1 MLLSIIVPGQNVE
14 AYIGKCLDS
23 LLNQDISSS
32 DYEIIVVNDGS
43 TDGTQKIVEGYASSH
58 SNVIL
63 INQHNKGLSGAR
75 NSGVKVARGRYV
87 MYIDS
92 DDYIERNVLSGLLAQ
107 AERDSLDVLR
117 YNYRNVNEDYKVIVP
132 KRNNK
137 LYVDYSGD
145 VTDGF
150 SFLTH
155 RLGYACYAW
164 QFLMKVEIA
173 KNVLFKEG
181 IYFEDTEWAPRML
194 NEARRVA
201 STDVVVYNYM
211 KRTNSITNAV
221 DEAKKRKVLEDKI
234 LLIGNLRKQS
244 ENKADR
250 RWYNGMIAL
259 IVISILGF
267 VALQY
272 NEERMRYINMLNAQ
286 KAFPLCAFNLSLR
299 NRIKSMIINV
309 SPLLYCRIIRRGNV
323 A

>member
-23 LLNQDISSS
+23 LLYQDISSS

-43 TDGTQKIVEGYASSH
+43 TDRTKEIVEGYVSSH

-63 INQHNKGLSGAR
+63 INQQNKGLSGAR
-75 NSGVKVARGRYV
+75 NSGVKVARGSHV

-92 DDYIERNVLSGLLAQ
+92 DDYIEKNVLGGLLAQ
-107 AERDSLDVLR
+107 AERDNLDVLR

-137 LYVDYSGD
+137 LYVDYSSD

-164 QFLMKVEIA
+164 QFLIKVEIT

-194 NEARRVA
+194 NEAKRVA

-221 DEAKKRKVLEDKI
+221 DEAKKRKVIEDKM
-234 LLIGNLRKQS
+234 LLVEGLRQQS
-244 ENKADR
+244 VGKVDKS
-250 RWYNGMIAL
+250 WYEGMIAHTVL
-259 IVISILGF
+259 SIMGLVAIQYYDERNPYISRLK
-267 VALQY
+267 
-272 NEERMRYINMLNAQ
+272 RMGV
-286 KAFPLCAFNLSLR
+286 FPLSMNKSSLR
-299 NRIKSMIINV
+299 NKIKLMMISV
-309 SPLLYCRIIRRGNV
+309 FPSFYCRLIRK
-323 A
+323 

>member
-14 AYIGKCLDS
+14 AYISKCLDS

-43 TDGTQKIVEGYASSH
+43 TDRTKEIVEGYVSSH

-63 INQHNKGLSGAR
+63 INQQNKGLSGAR
-75 NSGVKVARGRYV
+75 NSGVKVARGSYV

-92 DDYIERNVLSGLLAQ
+92 DDYIEKNVLGGLLAQ
-107 AERDSLDVLR
+107 AERDNLDVLR

-194 NEARRVA
+194 NEVKRVA
-201 STDVVVYNYM
+201 STDLVVYNYM

-221 DEAKKRKVLEDKI
+221 DEAKKRKVIEDKI

-244 ENKADR
+244 EYKTDK
-250 RWYNGMIAL
+250 RWYEGMIAHTVL
-259 IVISILGF
+259 SIMSLVAIQYYDERNPYISRLK
-267 VALQY
+267 
-272 NEERMRYINMLNAQ
+272 RMDV
-286 KAFPLCAFNLSLR
+286 FPLSMNKSSLR
-299 NRIKSMIINV
+299 NKIKLMIISV
-309 SPLLYCRIIRRGNV
+309 FPSFYCRLIRK
-323 A
+323 

>member
-1 MLLSIIVPGQNVE
+1 MLLSIIVPGHNVE

-23 LLNQDISSS
+23 LLDQDISSS

-43 TDGTQKIVEGYASSH
+43 TDRTKEIVEGYVSSH

-63 INQHNKGLSGAR
+63 INQQNKGLSGAR
-75 NSGVKVARGRYV
+75 NSGVNVACGLYV

-92 DDYIERNVLSGLLAQ
+92 DDYIEKNVLGGLLAQ
-107 AERDSLDVLR
+107 AERDNLDVLR
-117 YNYRNVNEDYKVIVP
+117 YNYRNVNEDYKVIIP

-164 QFLMKVEIA
+164 QFLMKVEKA

-194 NEARRVA
+194 NEAKRVA

-221 DEAKKRKVLEDKI
+221 DDVKKRKVIEDKMS
-234 LLIGNLRKQS
+234 LIEGLRQQS
-244 ENKADR
+244 LDKSDKS
-250 RWYNGMIAL
+250 WYEGMIAHTVL
-259 IVISILGF
+259 SIMGLVAIQYYDERNPYIRRLKKLG
-267 VALQY
+267 V
-272 NEERMRYINMLNAQ
+272 
-286 KAFPLCAFNLSLR
+286 FPLSLNRSSLR
-299 NRIKSMIINV
+299 NKIKLMMISV
-309 SPLLYCRIIRRGNV
+309 FPSLYCRLIRK
-323 A
+323 

>member
-23 LLNQDISSS
+23 LLNQDINSS

-43 TDGTQKIVEGYASSH
+43 TDRTKEIVEGYVSSH

-63 INQHNKGLSGAR
+63 INQQNKGLSGAR
-75 NSGVKVARGRYV
+75 NSGVKVARGSYV

-92 DDYIERNVLSGLLAQ
+92 DDYIEKNVLGGLLAQ
-107 AERDSLDVLR
+107 AERDNLDVLR
-117 YNYRNVNEDYKVIVP
+117 YNYRNVDEDYKVIIP

-137 LYVDYSGD
+137 LYVDYSSD

-194 NEARRVA
+194 NEAKRVA

-221 DEAKKRKVLEDKI
+221 DDVKKRKVIEDKMS
-234 LLIGNLRKQS
+234 LIERLRQQS
-244 ENKADR
+244 VGKVDK
-250 RWYNGMIAL
+250 RWYEGMIAHTVL
-259 IVISILGF
+259 SIMGLVAIQYYDERNPYISRLK
-267 VALQY
+267 
-272 NEERMRYINMLNAQ
+272 RMGV
-286 KAFPLCAFNLSLR
+286 FPLSMNKSSLR
-299 NRIKSMIINV
+299 NKIKLMMISV
-309 SPLLYCRIIRRGNV
+309 FPSFYCRLIRK
-323 A
+323 

>member
-14 AYIGKCLDS
+14 SYIGKCLDS

-43 TDGTQKIVEGYASSH
+43 TDRTKEIAEGYVSSH

-63 INQHNKGLSGAR
+63 INQQNKGLSGAR
-75 NSGVKVARGRYV
+75 NSGVNVARGLYV

-92 DDYIERNVLSGLLAQ
+92 DDYIEKNVLGGLLAQ
-107 AERDSLDVLR
+107 AERDNLDVLR
-117 YNYRNVNEDYKVIVP
+117 YNYRNVDEDYNVIVP

-164 QFLMKVEIA
+164 QFLIKAEIA

-194 NEARRVA
+194 NEAKRVA
-201 STDVVVYNYM
+201 STDLVVYNYL

-221 DEAKKRKVLEDKI
+221 DEAKKRKVIEDKMS
-234 LLIGNLRKQS
+234 LIEGLRLQS
-244 ENKADR
+244 LDKPDK
-250 RWYNGMIAL
+250 RWYEGMIAHTVL
-259 IVISILGF
+259 SIIGLVAIQYYDERNAYISRLKGMD
-267 VALQY
+267 V
-272 NEERMRYINMLNAQ
+272 
-286 KAFPLCAFNLSLR
+286 FPLSLNRSSLR
-299 NRIKSMIINV
+299 NKIKLMMISV
-309 SPLLYCRIIRRGNV
+309 FPSLYCRLIRK
-323 A
+323 

>member
-23 LLNQDISSS
+23 LLNQDINSS

-43 TDGTQKIVEGYASSH
+43 TDRTKEIVEGYVSSH

-63 INQHNKGLSGAR
+63 INQQNKGLSGAR
-75 NSGVKVARGRYV
+75 NSGVNVARGLYV

-92 DDYIERNVLSGLLAQ
+92 DDYIEKNVLGGLLAQ
-107 AERDSLDVLR
+107 AERDNLDVLR
-117 YNYRNVNEDYKVIVP
+117 YNYRNVDEDYNVIVP

-164 QFLMKVEIA
+164 QFLIKAEIA

-194 NEARRVA
+194 NEAKRAA
-201 STDVVVYNYM
+201 STDLVVYNYL

-221 DEAKKRKVLEDKI
+221 DDVKKRKVIEDKMS
-234 LLIGNLRKQS
+234 LIEGLRQQS
-244 ENKADR
+244 VGKVDKN
-250 RWYNGMIAL
+250 WYEGMIAHTVL
-259 IVISILGF
+259 SIMGLVAIQYYDERNPYISRLK
-267 VALQY
+267 
-272 NEERMRYINMLNAQ
+272 RMDV
-286 KAFPLCAFNLSLR
+286 FPLSMNKSSLR
-299 NRIKSMIINV
+299 NKIKLMMISV
-309 SPLLYCRIIRRGNV
+309 FPSFYCRLIRK
-323 A
+323 

>member
-23 LLNQDISSS
+23 LLNQDINSS

-43 TDGTQKIVEGYASSH
+43 TDKTKEIVERYVSSH
-58 SNVIL
+58 SNIIL
-63 INQHNKGLSGAR
+63 INQQNKGLSGAR
-75 NSGVKVARGRYV
+75 NSGVKVARGSYV

-92 DDYIERNVLSGLLAQ
+92 DDYIEKNVLKELLAQ
-107 AERDSLDVLR
+107 AERDNLDVLR
-117 YNYRNVNEDYKVIVP
+117 YNYRNVDEDYKVIIP

-137 LYVDYSGD
+137 LYVDYSSD

-164 QFLMKVEIA
+164 QFLIKAEIA

-194 NEARRVA
+194 NEAKRVA
-201 STDVVVYNYM
+201 STDLVVYNYL

-221 DEAKKRKVLEDKI
+221 DDVKKRKVIEDKMS
-234 LLIGNLRKQS
+234 LIEGLRQQS
-244 ENKADR
+244 VGKVDKS
-250 RWYNGMIAL
+250 WYEGMIAHTVL
-259 IVISILGF
+259 SIMGLVAIQYYDERNPYISRLK
-267 VALQY
+267 
-272 NEERMRYINMLNAQ
+272 RMDV
-286 KAFPLCAFNLSLR
+286 FPLSMNKSSLR
-299 NRIKSMIINV
+299 NKIKLMMISV
-309 SPLLYCRIIRRGNV
+309 FPSFYCRLIRK
-323 A
+323 

>member
-23 LLNQDISSS
+23 LLYQDISSS

-43 TDGTQKIVEGYASSH
+43 TDRTKEIVEGYVSSH

-63 INQHNKGLSGAR
+63 INQQNKGLSCAR
-75 NSGVKVARGRYV
+75 NSGVKVARGSYV

-92 DDYIERNVLSGLLAQ
+92 DDYIEKNVLGGLLAQ
-107 AERDSLDVLR
+107 AERDNLDVLR

-137 LYVDYSGD
+137 LYVDYSSD

-164 QFLMKVEIA
+164 QFLIKVEIA

-194 NEARRVA
+194 NKAKRVA

-221 DEAKKRKVLEDKI
+221 DEAKKRKVIEDKM
-234 LLIGNLRKQS
+234 LLVEGLRQQS
-244 ENKADR
+244 VGKVDKS
-250 RWYNGMIAL
+250 WYEGMIAHTVL
-259 IVISILGF
+259 SIMGLVAIQYYDERNPYISRLK
-267 VALQY
+267 
-272 NEERMRYINMLNAQ
+272 RMGV
-286 KAFPLCAFNLSLR
+286 FPLSLNRSSLR
-299 NRIKSMIINV
+299 NKIKLMMISV
-309 SPLLYCRIIRRGNV
+309 FPSFYCRLIRK
-323 A
+323 

>member
-23 LLNQDISSS
+23 LLNQDINSS

-43 TDGTQKIVEGYASSH
+43 TDKTKEIVEGYVSSH

-63 INQHNKGLSGAR
+63 INQQNKGLSGAR
-75 NSGVKVARGRYV
+75 NSGVKVARGCYV

-92 DDYIERNVLSGLLAQ
+92 DDYIEKNVLGGLLAQ
-107 AERDSLDVLR
+107 AERDNLDVLR
-117 YNYRNVNEDYKVIVP
+117 YNYRNVDEDYNVIVP

-137 LYVDYSGD
+137 LYVDYSSD

-164 QFLMKVEIA
+164 QFLMKAEIA

-194 NEARRVA
+194 NEAKKVA

-221 DEAKKRKVLEDKI
+221 DEAKKRKVIEDKMS
-234 LLIGNLRKQS
+234 LIEGLRQQS
-244 ENKADR
+244 VGKVDKS
-250 RWYNGMIAL
+250 WYEGMIAHTVL
-259 IVISILGF
+259 SIMGLVAIQYYDERNPYISRLK
-267 VALQY
+267 
-272 NEERMRYINMLNAQ
+272 RMDV
-286 KAFPLCAFNLSLR
+286 FPLSLNRSSLR
-299 NRIKSMIINV
+299 NKIKLMMISV
-309 SPLLYCRIIRRGNV
+309 FPSLYCRIIRK
-323 A
+323 

>member
-1 MLLSIIVPGQNVE
+1 MSIIVPGQNVE

-23 LLNQDISSS
+23 LLYQDISSS

-43 TDGTQKIVEGYASSH
+43 TDRTKEIVEGYVSSH

-63 INQHNKGLSGAR
+63 INQQNKGLSCAR
-75 NSGVKVARGRYV
+75 NSGVKVARGSYV

-92 DDYIERNVLSGLLAQ
+92 DDYIEKNVLGGLLAQ
-107 AERDSLDVLR
+107 AERDNLDVLR

-137 LYVDYSGD
+137 LYVDYSSD

-164 QFLMKVEIA
+164 QFLIKVEIA

-194 NEARRVA
+194 NKAKRVA

-221 DEAKKRKVLEDKI
+221 DEAKKRKVIEDKM
-234 LLIGNLRKQS
+234 LLVEGLRQQS
-244 ENKADR
+244 VGKVDKS
-250 RWYNGMIAL
+250 WYEGMIAHTVL
-259 IVISILGF
+259 SIMGLVAIQYYDERNPYISRLK
-267 VALQY
+267 
-272 NEERMRYINMLNAQ
+272 RMGV
-286 KAFPLCAFNLSLR
+286 FPLSLNRSSLR
-299 NRIKSMIINV
+299 NKIKLMMISV
-309 SPLLYCRIIRRGNV
+309 FPSFYCRLIRK
-323 A
+323 

>member
-23 LLNQDISSS
+23 LLDQDISSS

-43 TDGTQKIVEGYASSH
+43 TDRTKEIVEGCVSSH

-63 INQHNKGLSGAR
+63 INQQNKGLSGAR
-75 NSGVKVARGRYV
+75 NSGVNVARGLYV

-92 DDYIERNVLSGLLAQ
+92 DDYIEKNVLGGLLAQ
-107 AERDSLDVLR
+107 SERDNLDVLR
-117 YNYRNVNEDYKVIVP
+117 YNYRNVDEDYNVIVP

-145 VTDGF
+145 VMDGF

-164 QFLMKVEIA
+164 QFLIKAEIA

-194 NEARRVA
+194 NEAKRVA
-201 STDVVVYNYM
+201 STDLVVYNYL

-221 DEAKKRKVLEDKI
+221 DEAKKRKVIEDKMS
-234 LLIGNLRKQS
+234 LIEGLRLQS
-244 ENKADR
+244 LDKPDK
-250 RWYNGMIAL
+250 RWYEGMIAHTVL
-259 IVISILGF
+259 SIIGLVAIQYYDERNAYISRLKGMD
-267 VALQY
+267 V
-272 NEERMRYINMLNAQ
+272 
-286 KAFPLCAFNLSLR
+286 FPLSLNRSSLR
-299 NRIKSMIINV
+299 NKIKLMMISV
-309 SPLLYCRIIRRGNV
+309 FPSLYCRLIRK
-323 A
+323 

>member
-23 LLNQDISSS
+23 LLYQDISSS

-43 TDGTQKIVEGYASSH
+43 TDRTKEIVEGYVSSH

-63 INQHNKGLSGAR
+63 INQQNKGLSGAR
-75 NSGVKVARGRYV
+75 NSGVKVARGSYV

-92 DDYIERNVLSGLLAQ
+92 DDYIEKNVLGELLAQ
-107 AERDSLDVLR
+107 VERDRLDVLR
-117 YNYRNVNEDYKVIVP
+117 YNYRNVDEDYKVIIP

-164 QFLMKVEIA
+164 QFLIKAEIA

-181 IYFEDTEWAPRML
+181 IYFEDTEWTPRML
-194 NEARRVA
+194 NEAKRVA

-221 DEAKKRKVLEDKI
+221 DDVKKRKVIEDKMS
-234 LLIGNLRKQS
+234 LIEGLRQQS
-244 ENKADR
+244 VGKVDKS
-250 RWYNGMIAL
+250 WYKGMIAHTVL
-259 IVISILGF
+259 SIMGLVAIQYYDEKNPYISRLK
-267 VALQY
+267 
-272 NEERMRYINMLNAQ
+272 RMDV
-286 KAFPLCAFNLSLR
+286 FPLSMNKSSLR
-299 NRIKSMIINV
+299 NKIKLMMISV
-309 SPLLYCRIIRRGNV
+309 FPSFYCRLIRK
-323 A
+323 

>member
-23 LLNQDISSS
+23 LLNQDINSS

-43 TDGTQKIVEGYASSH
+43 TDKTKEIVEGYVSSH

-63 INQHNKGLSGAR
+63 INQQNKGLSGAR
-75 NSGVKVARGRYV
+75 NSGVKVARGSYA

-92 DDYIERNVLSGLLAQ
+92 DDYIEKNVLGGLLAQ
-107 AERDSLDVLR
+107 AERDNLDVLR

-132 KRNNK
+132 RRNNK

-194 NEARRVA
+194 NEPKRVA

-221 DEAKKRKVLEDKI
+221 DDVKKRKVIEDKMS
-234 LLIGNLRKQS
+234 LIEGLRQQS
-244 ENKADR
+244 VGKVDKS
-250 RWYNGMIAL
+250 WYEGMIAHTVL
-259 IVISILGF
+259 SIMGLVAIQYYDERNTYISRLK
-267 VALQY
+267 
-272 NEERMRYINMLNAQ
+272 RMGV
-286 KAFPLCAFNLSLR
+286 FPLSMNKSSLR
-299 NRIKSMIINV
+299 NKIKLMMISV
-309 SPLLYCRIIRRGNV
+309 FPSFYCRLIRK
-323 A
+323 

>member
-43 TDGTQKIVEGYASSH
+43 TDRTKEIVEGYASSH

-63 INQHNKGLSGAR
+63 INQQNKGLSGAR
-75 NSGVKVARGRYV
+75 NSGVKVARGSYV

-92 DDYIERNVLSGLLAQ
+92 DDYIEKKVLGGLLAQ
-107 AERDSLDVLR
+107 AERDNLDVLR
-117 YNYRNVNEDYKVIVP
+117 YNYRNVDEDYKVIVS

-164 QFLMKVEIA
+164 QFLIKAEIA

-194 NEARRVA
+194 NEAKRAA
-201 STDVVVYNYM
+201 STDLVVYNYL

-221 DEAKKRKVLEDKI
+221 DDVKKRKVIEDKMS
-234 LLIGNLRKQS
+234 LIEGLRQQS
-244 ENKADR
+244 VGKVDKS
-250 RWYNGMIAL
+250 WYEGMIAHTVL
-259 IVISILGF
+259 SIMGLVAIQYYDERNPYISRLK
-267 VALQY
+267 
-272 NEERMRYINMLNAQ
+272 RMDV
-286 KAFPLCAFNLSLR
+286 FPLSMNKSSLR
-299 NRIKSMIINV
+299 NKIKLMMISV
-309 SPLLYCRIIRRGNV
+309 YPSLYCRIIRK
-323 A
+323 

>member
-1 MLLSIIVPGQNVE
+1 MMLLSIIVPGQNVE

-23 LLNQDISSS
+23 LLDQDISSS

-63 INQHNKGLSGAR
+63 INQQNKGLSGAR

-92 DDYIERNVLSGLLAQ
+92 DDYIEKNVFGGLLAQ
-107 AERDSLDVLR
+107 AERDNLDVLR
-117 YNYRNVNEDYKVIVP
+117 YNYKNVNEDYKVIVP

-150 SFLTH
+150 NFLTH

-164 QFLMKVEIA
+164 QFLIKAEIA

-194 NEARRVA
+194 NEAKRVA

-221 DEAKKRKVLEDKI
+221 DESKKRKVIEDKMS
-234 LLIGNLRKQS
+234 LIDGLQLQS
-244 ENKADR
+244 LDKSDKS
-250 RWYNGMIAL
+250 WYEGMIAH
-259 IVISILGF
+259 IVLSILGL
-267 VALQY
+267 VTIQY
-272 NEERMRYINMLNAQ
+272 YKERNDYIRRL
-286 KAFPLCAFNLSLR
+286 KKLGVFPLSLYNSSVR
-299 NRIKSMIINV
+299 NKTKLLLISIC
-309 SPLLYCRIIRRGNV
+309 PLLYCRIIRGK
-323 A
+323 

>member
-43 TDGTQKIVEGYASSH
+43 TDRTKEIVEGYVSSH

-63 INQHNKGLSGAR
+63 INQQNKGLSGAR
-75 NSGVKVARGRYV
+75 NSGVKVARGSYV

-92 DDYIERNVLSGLLAQ
+92 DDYIEKNVLGGLLAQ
-107 AERDSLDVLR
+107 VERDNLDVLR

-164 QFLMKVEIA
+164 QFLIKAEIA

-194 NEARRVA
+194 NEAKRVA

-221 DEAKKRKVLEDKI
+221 DDVKKRKVIEDKMS
-234 LLIGNLRKQS
+234 LIEGLRQQS
-244 ENKADR
+244 VGKVDKS
-250 RWYNGMIAL
+250 WYEGMIAHTVL
-259 IVISILGF
+259 SIMGLVAIQYYDERNPYISRLK
-267 VALQY
+267 
-272 NEERMRYINMLNAQ
+272 RMGV
-286 KAFPLCAFNLSLR
+286 FPLSMNKSSLR
-299 NRIKSMIINV
+299 NKIKLMMISV
-309 SPLLYCRIIRRGNV
+309 FPSFYCRLIRK
-323 A
+323 

>member
-23 LLNQDISSS
+23 LLDQDISSS

-43 TDGTQKIVEGYASSH
+43 TDKTKEIVEGYVSSH

-63 INQHNKGLSGAR
+63 INQQNKGLSGAR
-75 NSGVKVARGRYV
+75 NSGVKVARGSYV

-92 DDYIERNVLSGLLAQ
+92 DDYIEKNVLGGLLAQ
-107 AERDSLDVLR
+107 AERDNLDVLR

-164 QFLMKVEIA
+164 QFLMKMEIA

-194 NEARRVA
+194 NEAKRVA

-221 DEAKKRKVLEDKI
+221 DEVKKRKVLEDKMS
-234 LLIGNLRKQS
+234 LIEGLQLQS
-244 ENKADR
+244 FDKSDKS
-250 RWYNGMIAL
+250 WYEGMIAHTVL
-259 IVISILGF
+259 SIMGSVAILYYDERNAYISRLKGMD
-267 VALQY
+267 V
-272 NEERMRYINMLNAQ
+272 
-286 KAFPLCAFNLSLR
+286 FPLSLNRSSLR
-299 NRIKSMIINV
+299 NKIKLMMISV
-309 SPLLYCRIIRRGNV
+309 FPSLYCRIIRK
-323 A
+323 

>member
-23 LLNQDISSS
+23 LLNQDINSS

-63 INQHNKGLSGAR
+63 INQQNKGLSGAR

-92 DDYIERNVLSGLLAQ
+92 DDYIEKNVFGGLLAQ
-107 AERDSLDVLR
+107 AERDNLDVLR
-117 YNYRNVNEDYKVIVP
+117 YNYKNVNEDYKVIVP

-137 LYVDYSGD
+137 LYVDYSSG

-150 SFLTH
+150 NFLTH

-164 QFLMKVEIA
+164 QFLIKAEIA

-194 NEARRVA
+194 NEAKRAA
-201 STDVVVYNYM
+201 STDLVVYNYL

-221 DEAKKRKVLEDKI
+221 DDVKKRKVIEDKMS
-234 LLIGNLRKQS
+234 LIEGLRQQS
-244 ENKADR
+244 VGKVDKS
-250 RWYNGMIAL
+250 WYEGMIAHTVL
-259 IVISILGF
+259 SIMGLVAIQYYDERNPYISRLK
-267 VALQY
+267 
-272 NEERMRYINMLNAQ
+272 RMDV
-286 KAFPLCAFNLSLR
+286 FPLSMNKSSLR
-299 NRIKSMIINV
+299 NKIKLMMISV
-309 SPLLYCRIIRRGNV
+309 FPSFYCRLIRK
-323 A
+323 

>member
-23 LLNQDISSS
+23 LLNQDINSS

-43 TDGTQKIVEGYASSH
+43 TDKTKEIVEGYVSSH

-63 INQHNKGLSGAR
+63 INQQNKGLSGAR

-92 DDYIERNVLSGLLAQ
+92 DDYIEKNVLGGLLAQ
-107 AERDSLDVLR
+107 AERDNLDVLR
-117 YNYRNVNEDYKVIVP
+117 YNYRNIDEDYKVIIP

-137 LYVDYSGD
+137 LYVDYSSD

-194 NEARRVA
+194 NEAKRVA

-221 DEAKKRKVLEDKI
+221 DDVKKRKVIEDKMS
-234 LLIGNLRKQS
+234 LIEGLRQQS
-244 ENKADR
+244 VGKVDKS
-250 RWYNGMIAL
+250 WYEGMIAHTVL
-259 IVISILGF
+259 SIMGLVAIQYYDERNPYISRLK
-267 VALQY
+267 
-272 NEERMRYINMLNAQ
+272 RMGV
-286 KAFPLCAFNLSLR
+286 FPLSMNKSSLR
-299 NRIKSMIINV
+299 NKIKLMMISV
-309 SPLLYCRIIRRGNV
+309 FPSFYCRLIRK
-323 A
+323 

>member
-14 AYIGKCLDS
+14 AYVGKCLDS
-23 LLNQDISSS
+23 LLDQNINSS

-43 TDGTQKIVEGYASSH
+43 TDKTKEIVEGYVSSH
-58 SNVIL
+58 SNIIL
-63 INQHNKGLSGAR
+63 INQQNKGLSGAR
-75 NSGVKVARGRYV
+75 NSGVKVARGSYV

-92 DDYIERNVLSGLLAQ
+92 DDYIEKNVLKELLAQ
-107 AERDSLDVLR
+107 AERDNLDVLR
-117 YNYRNVNEDYKVIVP
+117 YNYKNVDEDYKVIVP

-164 QFLMKVEIA
+164 QFLMKVEVA

-194 NEARRVA
+194 NEAKRVA

-221 DEAKKRKVLEDKI
+221 DDVKKRKVIEDKMS
-234 LLIGNLRKQS
+234 LIEGLRQQS
-244 ENKADR
+244 VGKVDKS
-250 RWYNGMIAL
+250 WYEGMIAHTVL
-259 IVISILGF
+259 SIMGLVAIQYYDERNPYISRLK
-267 VALQY
+267 
-272 NEERMRYINMLNAQ
+272 RMDV
-286 KAFPLCAFNLSLR
+286 FPLSMNKSSLR
-299 NRIKSMIINV
+299 NKIKLMMISV
-309 SPLLYCRIIRRGNV
+309 FPSFYCRLIRK
-323 A
+323 

>member
-23 LLNQDISSS
+23 LLYQDISNS

-43 TDGTQKIVEGYASSH
+43 TDKTKEIVEGYVSSH

-63 INQHNKGLSGAR
+63 INQQNKGLSGAR
-75 NSGVKVARGRYV
+75 NSGVKVARGSYV

-92 DDYIERNVLSGLLAQ
+92 DDYIEKNVLGGLLAQ
-107 AERDSLDVLR
+107 AERDNLDVLR
-117 YNYRNVNEDYKVIVP
+117 YNYRNVDEDYKVIVP

-164 QFLMKVEIA
+164 QFLIKAELA

-194 NEARRVA
+194 NEAKRVA

-221 DEAKKRKVLEDKI
+221 DDVKKRKVIEDKMS
-234 LLIGNLRKQS
+234 LIEGLRQQS
-244 ENKADR
+244 VGKVDKS
-250 RWYNGMIAL
+250 WYEGMIAHTVL
-259 IVISILGF
+259 SIMGLVAIQYYDERNPYISRLK
-267 VALQY
+267 
-272 NEERMRYINMLNAQ
+272 RMGV
-286 KAFPLCAFNLSLR
+286 FPLSMNKSSLR
-299 NRIKSMIINV
+299 NKIKLMMISV
-309 SPLLYCRIIRRGNV
+309 FPSFYCRLIRK
-323 A
+323 

>member
-23 LLNQDISSS
+23 LLYQDISSS

-43 TDGTQKIVEGYASSH
+43 TDRTKEIVEGYVSFH

-63 INQHNKGLSGAR
+63 INQQNKGLSGAR
-75 NSGVKVARGRYV
+75 NSGVKVARGSYV

-92 DDYIERNVLSGLLAQ
+92 DDYIEKNVLKELLAQ
-107 AERDSLDVLR
+107 AERDNLDVLR
-117 YNYRNVNEDYKVIVP
+117 YNYRNVDEDYKVIVP

-164 QFLMKVEIA
+164 QFLIKVEIA

-194 NEARRVA
+194 NEAKRVA

-221 DEAKKRKVLEDKI
+221 DEAKKRKVIEDKMS
-234 LLIGNLRKQS
+234 LIEGLRQQS
-244 ENKADR
+244 VGKVDKS
-250 RWYNGMIAL
+250 WYEGMIAHTVL
-259 IVISILGF
+259 SIMGLVAIQYYDERNPYISRLK
-267 VALQY
+267 
-272 NEERMRYINMLNAQ
+272 RMGV
-286 KAFPLCAFNLSLR
+286 FPLSMNKSSLR
-299 NRIKSMIINV
+299 NKIKLMMISV
-309 SPLLYCRIIRRGNV
+309 FPSFYCRLIRK
-323 A
+323 

>member
-23 LLNQDISSS
+23 LLNQDINSS

-43 TDGTQKIVEGYASSH
+43 TDGTQKIMEGYASSH

-63 INQHNKGLSGAR
+63 INQQNKGLSGAR

-92 DDYIERNVLSGLLAQ
+92 DDYIEKNVLGGLLAQ
-107 AERDSLDVLR
+107 VERDRLDVLR
-117 YNYRNVNEDYKVIVP
+117 YNYRNVDEDYNVIVP

-137 LYVDYSGD
+137 LYVDYSSG

-181 IYFEDTEWAPRML
+181 IYFEDTDWAPRML
-194 NEARRVA
+194 NEAKRVA

-221 DEAKKRKVLEDKI
+221 DESKKRKVIEDKMS
-234 LLIGNLRKQS
+234 LIEGLQLQS
-244 ENKADR
+244 LDKSDKS
-250 RWYNGMIAL
+250 WYEGMIAHTVL
-259 IVISILGF
+259 SIIGGVAIHYYDERNAYISRF
-267 VALQY
+267 K
-272 NEERMRYINMLNAQ
+272 RMGV
-286 KAFPLCAFNLSLR
+286 FPLSLNRSSLR
-299 NRIKSMIINV
+299 NKIKLMMISV
-309 SPLLYCRIIRRGNV
+309 FPSLYCRIIRK
-323 A
+323 

>member
-1 MLLSIIVPGQNVE
+1 MLLSIIVPGQNME
-14 AYIGKCLDS
+14 AYVGKCLDS
-23 LLNQDISSS
+23 LLYQDISSR

-43 TDGTQKIVEGYASSH
+43 TDRTKEIVEGYVSSY

-63 INQHNKGLSGAR
+63 INQQNKGLSGAR
-75 NSGVKVARGRYV
+75 NCGVKVARGRYV

-92 DDYIERNVLSGLLAQ
+92 DDYIEKNVLGGLLAQ
-107 AERDSLDVLR
+107 AERDNLDVLR
-117 YNYRNVNEDYKVIVP
+117 YNYRNVDEDYKVIVP

-164 QFLMKVEIA
+164 QFLIKAEIA

-194 NEARRVA
+194 NEAKRAA
-201 STDVVVYNYM
+201 STDLVVYNYL

-221 DEAKKRKVLEDKI
+221 DDVKKRKVIEDKMS
-234 LLIGNLRKQS
+234 LIEGLRQQS
-244 ENKADR
+244 VGKVDKS
-250 RWYNGMIAL
+250 WYEGMIAHTVL
-259 IVISILGF
+259 SIMGLVAIQYYDERNPYISRLK
-267 VALQY
+267 
-272 NEERMRYINMLNAQ
+272 RMDV
-286 KAFPLCAFNLSLR
+286 FPLSMNKSSLR
-299 NRIKSMIINV
+299 NKIKLMMISV
-309 SPLLYCRIIRRGNV
+309 FPSFYCRLIRK
-323 A
+323 

>member
-23 LLNQDISSS
+23 LLYQDISSS

-43 TDGTQKIVEGYASSH
+43 TDCTKEIVEGYVSSH

-63 INQHNKGLSGAR
+63 INQQNKGLSGAR
-75 NSGVKVARGRYV
+75 NSGVKVARGSHV

-92 DDYIERNVLSGLLAQ
+92 DDYIEKNVLGGLLAQ
-107 AERDSLDVLR
+107 AERDNLDVLR

-137 LYVDYSGD
+137 LYVDYSSD

-164 QFLMKVEIA
+164 QFLIKVEIA

-194 NEARRVA
+194 NEAKRVA

-221 DEAKKRKVLEDKI
+221 DEAKKRKVIEDKMS
-234 LLIGNLRKQS
+234 LIEGLRQQS
-244 ENKADR
+244 VGKVDKS
-250 RWYNGMIAL
+250 WYEGMIAHTVL
-259 IVISILGF
+259 SIMGLVAIQYYDERNPYISRLK
-267 VALQY
+267 
-272 NEERMRYINMLNAQ
+272 RMGV
-286 KAFPLCAFNLSLR
+286 FPLSMNKSSLR
-299 NRIKSMIINV
+299 NKIKLMMISV
-309 SPLLYCRIIRRGNV
+309 FPSFYCRLIRK
-323 A
+323 